1 MSNGGRQRQKVI
13 MLNITGKAR
22 QFCDGV
28 SRRNFIKLGGLAM
41 GGMALPEILRAEAQA
56 RVGKSQKSIIMVY
69 LPGGPSHQDMYD
81 LKMSAPSDIRGSFLP
96 IKTNVPGIQICEH
109 MPRLAAMMDKFAII
123 RSLVGQVDDH
133 NSFHC
138 MTGRSRLKQQ
148 PPGGWPSLGAVV
160 SKLQGSAQLGVP
172 PLVGLA
178 GKEAMPGFLGA
189 AHGPFIPSGPGTA
202 DMVLNGVTTD
212 RLEDRKGLL
221 AEFDRFRRDADRSGL
236 MEGLDS
242 FNQQAF
248 EVITSSRLV
257 AALDLK
263 KEPAHYAERY
273 KVSGRD
279 GGSMKEFLLARR
291 LVEAGVRCVTLNYG
305 SWDTHS
311 KNFDSLKKQLPQL
324 DVGVT
329 ALMQDLHDRGM
340 DKDVSLV
347 VWGEFGR
354 SPRINKDA
362 GRDHWSRV
370 MGALVAGGGMKM
382 GQVIGSTDRT
392 GGEAADR
399 PVHIA
404 EVFSTL
410 YRNLGLDSQ
419 AVTLNDLAGRPQYL
433 VDPNY
438 SPVRELV

>member
-1 MSNGGRQRQKVI
+1 

-28 SRRNFIKLGGLAM
+28 SRRNFIKIGGLGM

-81 LKMSAPSDIRGSFLP
+81 LKMQAPSDIRGSFLP

-138 MTGRSRLKQQ
+138 MTGHSRLKQQ
-148 PPGGWPSLGAVV
+148 PPGGWPSLGSVV
-160 SKLQGSAQLGVP
+160 SKMHGSAQVGVP
-172 PLVGLA
+172 PLVGLS

-236 MEGLDS
+236 MEGLDA

-248 EVITSSRLV
+248 EVISSSRLV

-263 KEPAHYAERY
+263 KEPAQYAERY

-305 SWDTHS
+305 GWDTHG
-311 KNFDSLKKQLPQL
+311 KNFETLKRQLPQL
-324 DVGVT
+324 DIGVT

-354 SPRINKDA
+354 TPRINKDA

-370 MGALVAGGGMKM
+370 MGALLAGGGMKM

-419 AVTLNDLAGRPQYL
+419 SITLNDLAGRPQYL